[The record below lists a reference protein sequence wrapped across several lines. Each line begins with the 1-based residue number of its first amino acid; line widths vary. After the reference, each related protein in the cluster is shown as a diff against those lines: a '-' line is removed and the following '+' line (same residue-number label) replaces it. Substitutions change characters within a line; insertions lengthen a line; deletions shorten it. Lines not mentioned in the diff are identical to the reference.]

1 MRLSERFS
9 IDPNASWV
17 ADHNAEAA
25 EVVAAYEADRP
36 IRVPLLCD
44 DGCHLH
50 GLYADEVDL
59 DYRDYYTDPD
69 VMLTV
74 QLEAAR
80 RRRELP
86 IYDMQLGKA
95 PDRWPVAVDL
105 HPVITPGWVGCP
117 LLYRKDAVIAH
128 RSLALSKEECRALP
142 MPDPLT
148 GGILATHNA
157 LLAVLKAR
165 CDDGLRF
172 LGRPVGPAQSG
183 IWCYGFFALALDIRG
198 ADLMADMYE
207 DPDFA
212 RELLLKIATWSGEM
226 GRDPATRPGQDR
238 SPYGYSDH
246 GIDMLSPELY
256 EEFIVP
262 IIDEMNRRRGTKAYT
277 SLHHCGRGT
286 HLFGIMKRHF
296 GLTHIDALTYPL
308 VDIAEVRR
316 EVGYDVWISGCI
328 GMEIVKLGPPERI
341 RQTVKE
347 LMASGAKG
355 DGRLSLW
362 VGDLLRGTPLAHRVA
377 LYESVRE
384 FGRY

>member
-1 MRLSERFS
+1 MELSKSFS
-9 IDPNASWV
+9 IDPHAPWV
-17 ADHNAEAA
+17 TAHNAEAI
-25 EVVAAYEADRP
+25 EVVEAYNADKP

-50 GLYADEVDL
+50 GFYADEIDL
-59 DYRDYYTDPD
+59 DYRDYYADPD
-69 VMLTV
+69 VMLAV

-80 RRRELP
+80 RRREMP
-86 IYDMQLGKA
+86 IYDMPLGQA

-117 LLYRKDAVIAH
+117 LLYRKDAVVAH
-128 RSLALSKEECRALP
+128 SSLGLSKQECRELT
-142 MPDPLT
+142 MPHPLT

-157 LLAVLKAR
+157 LLQSLTER
-165 CDDGLRF
+165 CNDGLTF
-172 LGRPVGPAQSG
+172 LGRPVGPARSS

-212 RELLLKIATWSGEM
+212 REFLLKVAMWSGEM
-226 GRDPATRPGQDR
+226 GRDPATPADEDR

-246 GIDMLSPELY
+246 GIDMLSPRLY

-262 IIDEMNRRRGTKAYT
+262 VIYEMNRRRGMKAYT

-308 VDIAEVRR
+308 VDIAKVRR
-316 EVGYDVWISGCI
+316 ELGGDIWINACV
-328 GMEIVKLGPPERI
+328 GMEIVKVGPPERI

-355 DGRLSLW
+355 EGRFSLS
-362 VGDLLRGTPLAHRVA
+362 VGDLLKGTPYEHRVA
-377 LYESVRE
+377 LYESVKE
-384 FGRY
+384 FGQY

>member
-1 MRLSERFS
+1 MKISQSFS
-9 IDPNASWV
+9 IDPHASWV

-25 EVVAAYEADRP
+25 EVVKAYEDDRP

-44 DGCHLH
+44 DGTHLH

-69 VMLTV
+69 VMFAV

-80 RRRELP
+80 RRHELS

-95 PDRWPVAVDL
+95 PDRWPISVDL

-117 LLYRKDAVIAH
+117 LLYRRNAVIAH
-128 RSLALSKEECRALP
+128 SSLGLSKEACRALP

-148 GGILATHNA
+148 GGIFATHNA
-157 LLAVLKAR
+157 LLDALNEL
-165 CDDGLRF
+165 CNNGLEF
-172 LGRPVGPAQSG
+172 LGRPVGPAQSS

-198 ADLMADMYE
+198 ADIMADMYE

-212 RELLLKIATWSGEM
+212 REFLLKIATWSAEM
-226 GRDPATRPGQDR
+226 GRDPATPDDEGR
-238 SPYGYSDH
+238 SPFPYGDH

-256 EEFIVP
+256 EQFIVP
-262 IIDEMNRRRGTKAYT
+262 VIEEMNRRHGTKAPT

-296 GLTHIDALTYPL
+296 GLTHMDALTYPL

-316 EVGYDVWISGCI
+316 ELGYDVWVLGCI
-328 GMEIVKLGPPERI
+328 AVEIINLGPPEKI
-341 RQTVKE
+341 RQAVKE

-355 DGRLSLW
+355 DGRFALS
-362 VGDLLRGTPLAHRVA
+362 VGDLLRGTPLAHRFA
-377 LYESVRE
+377 LYESVKE
-384 FGRY
+384 FGGY

>member
-25 EVVAAYEADRP
+25 EVAAAYEADRP

-80 RRRELP
+80 LRRELP

-128 RSLALSKEECRALP
+128 RSLALSKEECRVLP

-148 GGILATHNA
+148 GGIFATHNA
-157 LLAVLKAR
+157 LLAALKAR
-165 CDDGLRF
+165 CDGGLQF
-172 LGRPVGPAQSG
+172 LSRPVGPAQSS
-183 IWCYGFFALALDIRG
+183 IWCYGLFALALDIRG

-212 RELLLKIATWSGEM
+212 REFLLKIATWSGEM
-226 GRDPATRPGQDR
+226 GRDPATPAGQDR
-238 SPYGYSDH
+238 SPYSYSDH

-262 IIDEMNRRRGTKAYT
+262 VIDEMNRRRGTKAYT

-296 GLTHIDALTYPL
+296 GLTHMDALTYPL

-377 LYESVRE
+377 LYESVKE